1 MSQYS
6 NYGNSTPVFKDPIK
20 PEWITQGI
28 DNDAIEWARTF
39 GEYLSPEGKNNS
51 NHKPMTTSQLRRFF
65 GEVKRIDADF
75 ETNKQ
80 SVSMLR
86 PMLAYAAG
94 KDSGTKLSD
103 FQKIIDPAIEQV
115 DKAEDSQKRT
125 YFKNFVNL
133 FEAIVAYHKFY
144 GGK

>member
-1 MSQYS
+1 
-6 NYGNSTPVFKDPIK
+6 
-20 PEWITQGI
+20 
-28 DNDAIEWARTF
+28 
-39 GEYLSPEGKNNS
+39 
-51 NHKPMTTSQLRRFF
+51 MTTSQLRRFF

>member
-39 GEYLSPEGKNNS
+39 GEYLAKTP
-51 NHKPMTTSQLRRFF
+51 KPMTTSQLRRFF

-94 KDSGTKLSD
+94 RDNGTKLID
-103 FQKIIDPAIEQV
+103 FPCHQP
-115 DKAEDSQKRT
+115 S
-125 YFKNFVNL
+125 
-133 FEAIVAYHKFY
+133 
-144 GGK
+144 